1 MEKLYQAKRLEFRL
15 ENTNNIKNNEKYGFH
30 VTMNMKFIFFY
41 FIKIKEDKMAHL
53 FDTIHPNF
61 FSVLSSPNKKTYIDC
76 IFIIYHTIDTVE
88 DAFQGDRE
96 IIIQRL
102 IDYFDEQPQD
112 EFLDVEDDEQAR
124 TSRQK
129 AVHVINVLKKN
140 GWLGEE
146 ELGDYRTSLNLFDY
160 SIQLIDM
167 LENISLNRQ
176 SEYTGEIFT
185 VYSLLS
191 SFTMDEGIGVLEQ
204 AYQKTNDILRKLKS
218 LKANI
223 YRYYF
228 DITKKHNRNDLQNL
242 LEKLL
247 VEYKQNFFDSAYYN
261 LKTTDSLPRYKRSI
275 MESINR
281 IQNDEILMDQLAYKV
296 QSIKRID
303 DYNEAFHYIEDRL
316 RYITDSFQALEHL
329 ILAIDRKNEQYISA
343 AAAKILF
350 LTNQSDDIE
359 GIFNRLFRI
368 ILTQKDV
375 NYNSFFHLS
384 QLRNLDTG
392 SLYNQRRMRIEPT
405 PEEITFDDDLISEE
419 YRREKIKALL
429 KNNIYGKKEINEYA
443 KSLLNGEKMIEAAH
457 VPMETQEDYVK
468 LILIFLYSKSVGMHY
483 DVELLGK
490 PCTNNFVTFQ
500 NFRIKEVRR

>member
-1 MEKLYQAKRLEFRL
+1 
-15 ENTNNIKNNEKYGFH
+15 
-30 VTMNMKFIFFY
+30 
-41 FIKIKEDKMAHL
+41 MAHL

-61 FSVLSSPNKKTYIDC
+61 FSVLSSPNKKTYVDC

-96 IIIQRL
+96 VIIQRL
-102 IDYFDEQPQD
+102 IDYFDEQPLD
-112 EFLDVEDDEQAR
+112 EFLDVEEDEPAR

-129 AVHVINVLKKN
+129 ALHVINILKKN

-146 ELGDYRTSLNLFDY
+146 ELGDYKTSLNLFDY

-167 LENISLNRQ
+167 LENISQNRQ
-176 SEYTGEIFT
+176 SEYTGEIYT

-191 SFTMDEGIGVLEQ
+191 SFNIDEGIGVLEQ
-204 AYQKTNDILRKLKS
+204 AYQKTHDILRKLKA

-228 DITKKHNRNDLQNL
+228 DITKKHNKNDLHHL

-261 LKTTDSLPRYKRSI
+261 LKTTDSLPRYKRFI
-275 MESINR
+275 LESISK
-281 IQNDEILMDQLAYKV
+281 IQNNEILMDQLAYKV
-296 QSIKRID
+296 QNIKRLE
-303 DYNEAFHYIEDRL
+303 DYNDAFHYAEDRL
-316 RYITDSFQALEHL
+316 RFITDSFASLEHL

-359 GIFNRLFRI
+359 GIFNRLFKI
-368 ILTQKDV
+368 ILTNKEV
-375 NYNSFFHLS
+375 NYNEIFYLTQMKNF
-384 QLRNLDTG
+384 DTG
-392 SLYNQRRMRIEPT
+392 SLYNQRRMRVETI

-429 KNNIYGKKEINEYA
+429 KNNIYGKKEIDEHV
-443 KSLLNGEKMIEAAH
+443 KHLLNGETQMDASDVQI
-457 VPMETQEDYVK
+457 ETQEDYVK

-483 DVELLGK
+483 DVQLLGK
-490 PCTNNFVTFQ
+490 ECKNNFVTFQ

>member
-1 MEKLYQAKRLEFRL
+1 
-15 ENTNNIKNNEKYGFH
+15 
-30 VTMNMKFIFFY
+30 
-41 FIKIKEDKMAHL
+41 MAHL

-61 FSVLSSPNKKTYIDC
+61 FSVLSSPNKKTYVDC

-96 IIIQRL
+96 VIIQRL
-102 IDYFDEQPQD
+102 IDYFDEQPLD
-112 EFLDVEDDEQAR
+112 EFLDVEEDEPAR

-129 AVHVINVLKKN
+129 ALHVINILKKN

-146 ELGDYRTSLNLFDY
+146 ELGDYKTSLNLFDY

-167 LENISLNRQ
+167 LENISQNRQ
-176 SEYTGEIFT
+176 SEYTGEIYT

-191 SFTMDEGIGVLEQ
+191 SFNIDEGIGVLEQ
-204 AYQKTNDILRKLKS
+204 AYQKTHDILRKLKA

-228 DITKKHNRNDLQNL
+228 DITKKHNKNDLHHL

-261 LKTTDSLPRYKRSI
+261 LKTTDSLPRYKRFI
-275 MESINR
+275 LESISK
-281 IQNDEILMDQLAYKV
+281 IQNNEILMDQLAYKV
-296 QSIKRID
+296 QNIKRVE
-303 DYNEAFHYIEDRL
+303 DYNDAFHYVEDRL
-316 RYITDSFQALEHL
+316 RFITDSFASLEHL

-359 GIFNRLFRI
+359 GIFNRLFKI
-368 ILTQKDV
+368 ILTNKEV
-375 NYNSFFHLS
+375 NYNEIFYLTQMKNF
-384 QLRNLDTG
+384 DTG
-392 SLYNQRRMRIEPT
+392 SLYNQRRMRVETI

-429 KNNIYGKKEINEYA
+429 KNNIYGKKEIDEHV
-443 KSLLNGEKMIEAAH
+443 KHLLNGETQMDASDVQI
-457 VPMETQEDYVK
+457 ETQEDYVK

-483 DVELLGK
+483 DVQLLGK
-490 PCTNNFVTFQ
+490 ECKNNFVTFQ

>member
-1 MEKLYQAKRLEFRL
+1 M
-15 ENTNNIKNNEKYGFH
+15 TFH

-41 FIKIKEDKMAHL
+41 FIKIKEDMMAHL

-61 FSVLSSPNKKTYIDC
+61 FSVLSSPNKKTYVDC

-96 IIIQRL
+96 VIIQRL

-112 EFLDVEDDEQAR
+112 DFLDVEEDELAR

-129 AVHVINVLKKN
+129 ALHVINVLKKN

-146 ELGDYRTSLNLFDY
+146 ELGDYKTSLNLFDY
-160 SIQLIDM
+160 SIQMIDM
-167 LENISLNRQ
+167 LESIATNRQ
-176 SEYTGEIFT
+176 SEYTGEIYT

-191 SFTMDEGIGVLEQ
+191 SFNVDEGIGVLEQ
-204 AYQKTNDILRKLKS
+204 AYQKTHDILRKLKS

-223 YRYYF
+223 YRYYY
-228 DITKKHNRNDLQNL
+228 DITKKQNKNDLQNL

-261 LKTTDSLPRYKRSI
+261 LKTTDSLPRYKRQI
-275 MESINR
+275 VDSINK
-281 IQNDEILMDQLAYKV
+281 ILNSEDLMDQLAYKV
-296 QSIKRID
+296 QTIKRIE
-303 DYNEAFHYIEDRL
+303 DYNESFHYIEDRL
-316 RYITDSFQALEHL
+316 SFINDSFASLEHL

-350 LTNQSDDIE
+350 LTNKSDDIE

-368 ILTQKDV
+368 IMNHKDI
-375 NYNSFFHLS
+375 NYNQLFNLS
-384 QLRNLDTG
+384 QIRNLDTG
-392 SLYNQRRMRIEPT
+392 SLYNQRRQRIDT
-405 PEEITFDDDLISEE
+405 VAEEITFDDNLITEE
-419 YRREKIKALL
+419 YRKEKIRALL

-443 KSLLNGEKMIEAAH
+443 VHLLGDQKSVEAST
-457 VPMETQEDYVK
+457 VPLETQEDYVK

-483 DVELLGK
+483 DVELMNK
-490 PCTNNFVTFQ
+490 ECTNNFVTFQ
-500 NFRIKEVRR
+500 NFRIKEVKR